1 MAVPE
6 VGKFVISIVMSTG
19 KIIEIWQQNKD
30 VDSIIHIINDYENTL
45 EDEMCKIEGK
55 LTQKYTVSLIL
66 STCKNNMVAIWSHF
80 CEEIKQD
87 YTNEQ
92 VDSFVKELKTD
103 ILSELKVMNR
113 LNGKLATQILQD
125 YYNKYDNA
133 HSG

>member
-6 VGKFVISIVMSTG
+6 VGKFVISIVMSAG

-30 VDSIIHIINDYENTL
+30 INSIVHIINDYENAL
-45 EDEMCKIEGK
+45 EEEMCKIEGI

-66 STCKNNMVAIWSHF
+66 STCKNNIVAIWSQF
-80 CEEIKQD
+80 CEEIQQD

-92 VDSFVKELKTD
+92 IDSFVEELKTD
-103 ILSELKVMNR
+103 ILSELKVMNT

-125 YYNKYDNA
+125 YYNKYDK
-133 HSG
+133 